1 MLVIK
6 LRMIG
11 KKRQHSFRIVVQE
24 KRSKLQGAFTDDLG
38 WFNPHTNQVKINQER
53 LKYWLDNGAQ
63 LTESMEKVIKHAKDS
78 SGVESFVGRTKA
90 KKKKKEK
97 LAEKNP
103 PQAAAPETEAP
114 GTEAVE
120 ATPTVEVSNSE
131 AVADTV
137 EPKEEA

>member
-6 LRMIG
+6 LRLIG
-11 KKRQHSFRIVVQE
+11 KKNQHSFRVVVQE

-63 LTESMEKVIKHAKDS
+63 LTESMEKVIKHAKNS
-78 SGVESFVGRTKA
+78 SATESFVGRSKP

-97 LAEKNP
+97 MAEKNP
-103 PQAAAPETEAP
+103 APSVAEAPVAEAPEA
-114 GTEAVE
+114 
-120 ATPTVEVSNSE
+120 E
-131 AVADTV
+131 AVAV
-137 EPKEEA
+137 ETPEEVKTEE